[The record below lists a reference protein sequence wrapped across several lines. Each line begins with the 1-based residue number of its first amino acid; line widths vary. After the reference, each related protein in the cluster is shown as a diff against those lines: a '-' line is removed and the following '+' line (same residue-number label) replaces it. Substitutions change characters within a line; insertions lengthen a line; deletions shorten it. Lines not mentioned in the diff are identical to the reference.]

1 MVEECES
8 GSCGCSSKECGC
20 GQEKCNCS
28 SESSCCEKSYSK
40 IDMMIWL
47 VHKAKMEL
55 IKEKM
60 KKKLEAVKG
69 KQLDQV
75 ADLFVNAMM
84 EKYKDEAEAERK
96 REELFQKFEDIFNK
110 E

>member
-1 MVEECES
+1 
-8 GSCGCSSKECGC
+8 
-20 GQEKCNCS
+20 
-28 SESSCCEKSYSK
+28 
-40 IDMMIWL
+40 MMMWL
-47 VHKAKMEL
+47 VHSAKMEL

-60 KKKLEAVKG
+60 KKKIEAVKG

-84 EKYKDEAEAERK
+84 EKYKDEAESEKK
-96 REELFQKFEDIFNK
+96 REELQEKFDAIFDK